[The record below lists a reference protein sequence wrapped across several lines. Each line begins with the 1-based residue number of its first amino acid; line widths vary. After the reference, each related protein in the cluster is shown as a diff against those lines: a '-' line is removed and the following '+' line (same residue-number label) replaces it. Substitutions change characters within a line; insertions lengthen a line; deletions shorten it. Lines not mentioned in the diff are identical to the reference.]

1 MTQTFETLFLHTAK
15 ICLIKHQVEQVK
27 ACLRALNDTQIWWRP
42 NTGANAIGNLVLH
55 LCGSTRFYLVH
66 AISEA
71 DDVRDR
77 SAEFSDREEIPREEL
92 LQQVDNMVIEVERV
106 LEMFDQTQ
114 LLKTNDRTRKTST
127 NGQVI
132 LYQLLHF
139 STHVGQLV
147 YATKLLKEGAID
159 ELWRQTNPN

>member
-1 MTQTFETLFLHTAK
+1 M
-15 ICLIKHQVEQVK
+15 
-27 ACLRALNDTQIWWRP
+27 
-42 NTGANAIGNLVLH
+42 
-55 LCGSTRFYLVH
+55 
-66 AISEA
+66 
-71 DDVRDR
+71 RDR
-77 SAEFSDREEIPREEL
+77 SAEFSEREEIPREEL
-92 LQQVDNMVIEVERV
+92 LQRVDNMVIEVERV

-114 LLKTNDRTRKTST
+114 LLKKNDRTRKTST

-139 STHVGQLV
+139 STHVGQIV